1 MFERISDD
9 ICELMFVHSDNEHSP
24 KTQKLSSKGSI
35 PHTWILIDSQ
45 STIDIFCNGG
55 ILTKIRRVHTT
66 IHIRCNTGINSTNMR
81 GRLSGYG
88 WVRYFPEGI
97 VNILSLSWVKE
108 KFRVT
113 FDSAMDNCFHV
124 HKEGKVLK
132 FCEATQRL
140 YYFDTTE
147 QHEESTMLISMVD
160 INKSKFSAYDFSR
173 AKLARTLQCRNGRPA
188 NRDFIHYVENNL
200 IPNCPVTTQDIRNAE
215 FIWGPDLGSL
225 KGKTI

>member
-1 MFERISDD
+1 
-9 ICELMFVHSDNEHSP
+9 
-24 KTQKLSSKGSI
+24 
-35 PHTWILIDSQ
+35 
-45 STIDIFCNGG
+45 
-55 ILTKIRRVHTT
+55 
-66 IHIRCNTGINSTNMR
+66 MR